1 LSSPSLP
8 SRLSLISWALAT
20 ALFFGCDDGAV
31 AGSPGRVGGAVPKLG
46 FRTLDGK
53 PFSLEQHKGEVV
65 LIDFWATWCGPC
77 HVQSKILEPIHRDFK
92 DKGVKFFA
100 VDLGESPETV
110 KKFLARN
117 PLPYPA
123 LLDPEDSAA
132 ERLEVYALPTL
143 LIVDRN
149 GRIAFLESSIV
160 DGPTVR
166 RILQKAAA
174 SS

>member
-1 LSSPSLP
+1 MVPRLSLP
-8 SRLSLISWALAT
+8 SRTSLLTCALTAT
-20 ALFFGCDDGAV
+20 LLLACNHGAS
-31 AGSPGRVGGAVPKLG
+31 AGSAGRVGASLPKLG
-46 FRTLDGK
+46 LRTLEGK
-53 PFSLEQHKGEVV
+53 PFSLEQHKGVVV

-166 RILQKAAA
+166 KVLQKAT
-174 SS
+174 S

>member
-1 LSSPSLP
+1 MPKTAPLVPRS
-8 SRLSLISWALAT
+8 AVAVMAVAT
-20 ALFFGCDDGAV
+20 FLFFGCHDGAT
-31 AGSPGRVGGAVPKLG
+31 AGAAGKVGAAAPKLA

-53 PFSLEQHKGEVV
+53 PFSLEEHKGDVV
-65 LIDFWATWCGPC
+65 LIDFWATWCAPC
-77 HVQSKILEPIHRDFK
+77 HIQARILEPIHRDFK
-92 DKGVKFFA
+92 SKGVKFFA

-110 KKFLARN
+110 KQFLAKY

-123 LLDPEDSAA
+123 LLDPDDHAA

-143 LIVDRN
+143 LIVDRK
-149 GRIAFLESSIV
+149 GRIAMLESSIV

-166 RILQKAAA
+166 KALQKAT

>member
-1 LSSPSLP
+1 MLTRSPLR
-8 SRLSLISWALAT
+8 SRSTLVALALAT
-20 ALFFGCDDGAV
+20 AFIFGCDHGAA
-31 AGSPGRVGGAVPKLG
+31 AGPAGRIGASVPKLG

-65 LIDFWATWCGPC
+65 LIDFWATWCAPC
-77 HVQSKILEPIHRDFK
+77 HVQARILEPIHREYK

-100 VDLGESPETV
+100 VDLGESPEAV
-110 KKFLARN
+110 RKFLARN

-123 LLDPEDSAA
+123 LLDPDDNAA
-132 ERLEVYALPTL
+132 ERLQVFALPTL
-143 LIVDRN
+143 LIVDRS

-166 RILQKAAA
+166 KVLQKAT